1 MRAQSKAQ
9 PEPSSPLPD
18 GKTPLTHFAVGSQGI
33 WTSDTSCIP
42 DAPVPVTAG
51 YTYPGGCSNLWD
63 HRAMACEPFCNVSC
77 LLNRIYVLQFEVI
90 SLSAENSIAI

>member
-1 MRAQSKAQ
+1 MRAQNKTQ
-9 PEPSSPLPD
+9 PEASSLFPD
-18 GKTPLTHFAVGSQGI
+18 GKTRLTHLAVGPQGN

-51 YTYPGGCSNLWD
+51 YTCPGGRANLRD

-77 LLNRIYVLQFEVI
+77 LLNIIYVLQFEVI
-90 SLSAENSIAI
+90 SLPAENSIAI